1 MLLSEFKSRVQF
13 KFTGIYKIENIVN
26 NHVYIGQAKNIGQR
40 IAEHIHD
47 FKVRRYSFPLYKA
60 IEKYG
65 LSKFTFEVLEHCD
78 LNKLNERE
86 IYWIKY
92 YKANSSRFGYN
103 CTAGGKGG
111 HKSKLTIEQVIEIKN
126 TLFDL
131 KEVNSDIFK
140 SLGNRYNVTYDL
152 IYRINTG
159 RVWFDPDI
167 KYPIAKV
174 VYKQINYYQGYAVA
188 QVDISTNK
196 VLKLYPSVN
205 KAAIDLK
212 LTCGNIGRCI
222 SGQRKTAYGYYWHKI
237 DINYEDWLKL

>member
-86 IYWIKY
+86 IY
-92 YKANSSRFGYN
+92 
-103 CTAGGKGG
+103 
-111 HKSKLTIEQVIEIKN
+111 
-126 TLFDL
+126 
-131 KEVNSDIFK
+131 
-140 SLGNRYNVTYDL
+140 
-152 IYRINTG
+152 
-159 RVWFDPDI
+159 
-167 KYPIAKV
+167 
-174 VYKQINYYQGYAVA
+174 
-188 QVDISTNK
+188 
-196 VLKLYPSVN
+196 
-205 KAAIDLK
+205 
-212 LTCGNIGRCI
+212 
-222 SGQRKTAYGYYWHKI
+222 
-237 DINYEDWLKL
+237 